1 MVVVMMIMRKKM
13 MRINRFGLHE
23 IECTLPWKQLTSA
36 GSKVQGG
43 VGLGGQ
49 VGG

>member
-1 MVVVMMIMRKKM
+1 MVVVMIIGKKI
-13 MRINRFGLHE
+13 MRINRFELHE
-23 IECTLPWKQLTSA
+23 IYCTLPWKQLTSA